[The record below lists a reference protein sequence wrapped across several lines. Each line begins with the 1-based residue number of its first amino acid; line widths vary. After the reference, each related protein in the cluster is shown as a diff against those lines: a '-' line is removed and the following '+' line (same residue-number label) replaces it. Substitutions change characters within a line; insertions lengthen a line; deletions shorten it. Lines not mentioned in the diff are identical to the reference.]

1 MAALSLIIHNRELV
15 VINDMDTFAHY
26 YCYSKKQRPGVIIP
40 EKNKISRE
48 DEDEIGDSITPVIES
63 ESLNTITPDD
73 DIL

>member
-1 MAALSLIIHNRELV
+1 MV

-26 YCYSKKQRPGVIIP
+26 YCYSKKQRPGLIIP
-40 EKNKISRE
+40 KKDKIIHE
-48 DEDEIGDSITPVIES
+48 GEDEIGDSITPLIES